1 MRNAIKKLAV
11 ADPELAGIIFERLEA
26 KETDISSALAEMMVD
41 ETLWGLSREICFGHA
56 VAEGYLKLAG
66 EVDPGDLYL
75 YRALVRDAGLRG
87 PTFGKIMATYLAQVL
102 LRGNRI
108 LLEKFL
114 RAVKVMR
121 NKGEYILNSPLKSL
135 FNLLECRDLDSAAAY
150 SDLLC
155 DVFTQDLTYNRCRHF
170 LNTIPKAVLSFS
182 TQRRPWQIKELQRVV
197 RQDPHLA
204 DNFLDGM
211 ERGIH
216 LLSQEALD
224 SFVSIS
230 LEKFRNNKKLGKNF
244 LSLESRAGI
253 DACFELQISVSLEEI
268 RHQLNRYLRART
280 GLRLS
285 VESISGLSDLF
296 RDASTQGESMVCS
309 DGKIIYLP
317 EEIDL
322 FSSRDENLNLYKALT
337 KLEVGYYEF
346 GTFDFDID
354 RLRDIY
360 GLSLPAL
367 KDGHENISDL
377 ELFFSSFPV
386 RGLAADLFTIME
398 HGRLKVLLKSH
409 YPGLIKRTM
418 PLIQA
423 EALRIFKKKD
433 LFTPIF
439 LLYSL
444 IALDMPCEQFVSP
457 GSLTG
462 QIAKI
467 AAFWE
472 IKINKNDSV
481 EKSAKFTA
489 KIYAEMKDLLKS
501 GLPSGSLEDL
511 YKPMQIPFGRAIR
524 PDLFFSKH
532 LDFEKTAA
540 KVRLSLRENGFNL
553 YKSEIRKRLVNNNGA
568 LTPDEIEE
576 MILSSDS
583 DILSG
588 GGINRVSVDISEI
601 DIEGLLGKSGINPAQ
616 ADEFA
621 GPVSR
626 YAEWDYSLGDYLKNH
641 VRVRNKT
648 IPCEESTFY
657 DNLLKQHKGLVKMI
671 RYSFELLK
679 PESLKILRH
688 WIEGD
693 EFDYN
698 ALLDF
703 AIDKKAGLTPDD
715 RLYIKRIKQERDVAV
730 LLLVDL
736 SRSTAN
742 RLEGSKKQ
750 VLDVEKEAIVLFCE
764 ALNVVGD
771 SFAIAGFS
779 GTGRFGV
786 DYFNIKG
793 FDECMGQEIKNRI
806 NAMAPQRSTRMG
818 AAIRHAVRRLEKKSS
833 KIRLLLIIGDG
844 FPNDVN
850 YKHKYAIED
859 TRKAMQ
865 EAYSKNI
872 YAKAITVN
880 IPGDP
885 MLDELYGETHH
896 NIISDVNELPDKLLR
911 IYRSLTG

>member
-1 MRNAIKKLAV
+1 MKNAIKKLAM
-11 ADPELAGIIFERLEA
+11 ADPELAGTVFERLEEKDIA
-26 KETDISSALAEMMVD
+26 ISSALAEMMVD

-56 VAEGYLKLAG
+56 VAEGYLKLVG
-66 EVDPGDLYL
+66 EVDPGDIYL
-75 YRALVRDAGLRG
+75 YRGLVRDAGLHG
-87 PTFGKIMATYLAQVL
+87 STFGKIMAIYLAQVL
-102 LRGNRI
+102 LLGNHI
-108 LLEKFL
+108 ILEKFL
-114 RAVKVMR
+114 CAVKVMR
-121 NKGEYILNSPLKSL
+121 SKGEHILNSPLESL
-135 FNLLECRDLDSAAAY
+135 YNLLENHDLEAASAY

-155 DVFTQDLTYNRCRHF
+155 DIFAQDLTYNRCRHF

-182 TQRRPWQIKELQRVV
+182 AQKRSWQIKELQRVV
-197 RQDPHLA
+197 RQNPHLA
-204 DNFLDGM
+204 DNFLEGM
-211 ERGIH
+211 ERGLY
-216 LLSQEALD
+216 LLSQEALE

-230 LEKFRNNKKLGKNF
+230 LQKFRKNKKLGENF

-253 DACFELQISVSLEEI
+253 DTCFELQITVSLEEI

-280 GLRLS
+280 GLSIS
-285 VESISGLSDLF
+285 VDSISGLPDLF
-296 RDASTQGESMVCS
+296 RNASTQEMMVCS
-309 DGKIIYLP
+309 DGKFIYLP
-317 EEIDL
+317 EEIG
-322 FSSRDENLNLYKALT
+322 FFQTRDENLNLYKALI

-354 RLRDIY
+354 RLRDIC
-360 GLSLPAL
+360 GISVSAS
-367 KDGHENISDL
+367 KEGHENISDI

-386 RGLAADLFTIME
+386 KNLAADLFTIME
-398 HGRLKVLLKSH
+398 HGRLKTFLKNR

-423 EALRIFKKKD
+423 EATRIFKKDD
-433 LFTPIF
+433 LFTPVF
-439 LLYSL
+439 LLYAL
-444 IALDMPCEQFVSP
+444 IALDMPCEHFVS
-457 GSLTG
+457 SSELTG
-462 QIAKI
+462 RIEQIAD
-467 AAFWE
+467 FWE
-472 IKINKNDSV
+472 GKINKNDNV
-481 EKSAKFTA
+481 EKSAEFAA
-489 KIYAEMKDLLKS
+489 KIYAEMKYFLKS
-501 GLPSGSLEDL
+501 GLPSGRLEAS
-511 YKPMQIPFGRAIR
+511 YKPMQIPFGRAIM

-532 LDFEKTAA
+532 LDFEKTAS
-540 KVRLSLRENGFNL
+540 KVRLLLQENGFNL
-553 YKSEIRKRLVNNNGA
+553 YKSEVRKRLVNNNGA
-568 LTPDEIEE
+568 LTPEDIEE
-576 MILSSDS
+576 MIVSSDP

-588 GGINRVSVDISEI
+588 GSHNRISVDLSGI
-601 DIEGLLGKSGINPAQ
+601 DLESLLGKSGINPVQ
-616 ADEFA
+616 TDEFA
-621 GPVSR
+621 GPVSK

-641 VRVRNKT
+641 VRVRDKR
-648 IPCEESTFY
+648 IPCNESTFY
-657 DNLLKQHKGLVKMI
+657 DNVLKQHKGLVKMI

-742 RLEGSKKQ
+742 RLEGSKKR

-764 ALNVVGD
+764 ALDVVGD
-771 SFAIAGFS
+771 LFAIAGFS

-786 DYFNIKG
+786 DYFNIKD
-793 FDECMGQEIKNRI
+793 FDESMGPKIKNRI

-818 AAIRHAVRRLEKKSS
+818 AAIRHAVSRLEKKSS
-833 KIRLLLIIGDG
+833 KVRLLLIIGDG

-850 YKHKYAIED
+850 YKQKYAIED

-872 YAKAITVN
+872 YAKAITIN

-885 MLDELYGETHH
+885 MLDKLYGETHH
-896 NIISDVNELPDKLLR
+896 NVISDINELPDKLLH
-911 IYRSLTG
+911 IYRSLTC

>member
-1 MRNAIKKLAV
+1 MRNAIKKLAM
-11 ADPELAGIIFERLEA
+11 ADPELAGIVFDRLEG
-26 KETDISSALAEMMVD
+26 KDISSASAEMMVD
-41 ETLWGLSREICFGHA
+41 ETLWGLSREVCFGHA
-56 VAEGYLKLAG
+56 VAKGYLKLLG

-102 LRGNRI
+102 LRGNPI
-108 LLEKFL
+108 ILEKFL
-114 RAVKVMR
+114 RAVKIMR

-135 FNLLECRDLDSAAAY
+135 FNLLECRDLESAAVY

-155 DVFTQDLTYNRCRHF
+155 DIFTQNLTYNRCRHF
-170 LNTIPKAVLSFS
+170 LNSIPKAVLSFPV
-182 TQRRPWQIKELQRVV
+182 QRRSWQIKELQRVV
-197 RQDPHLA
+197 RQNPHLA
-204 DNFLDGM
+204 DNFLEGM
-211 ERGIH
+211 ERGLH
-216 LLSQEALD
+216 LLSREALD

-230 LEKFRNNKKLGKNF
+230 LKKFKKNEKLGEKF

-253 DACFELQISVSLEEI
+253 DACFELQITVSLEEV

-280 GLRLS
+280 ERSIS
-285 VESISGLSDLF
+285 VESISVLSNLF
-296 RDASTQGESMVCS
+296 RDASTQQDEMVCS
-309 DGKIIYLP
+309 DGKTIYLP
-317 EEIDL
+317 EEIGI
-322 FSSRDENLNLYKALT
+322 FSSRDENHNLYKALT

-354 RLRDIY
+354 RLRNIC
-360 GLSLPAL
+360 GISLSPL
-367 KDGHENISDL
+367 KEDPENISDL
-377 ELFFSSFPV
+377 ELFFLSFPV
-386 RGLAADLFTIME
+386 KNLAVDLFTIME
-398 HGRLKVLLKSH
+398 HGRLKKFLKKR

-418 PLIQA
+418 PLIQT
-423 EALRIFKKKD
+423 EAKRIFKKNNPFAP
-433 LFTPIF
+433 LF
-439 LLYSL
+439 LLYTL
-444 IALDMPCEQFVSP
+444 IALDMPCEQLVCP
-457 GSLTG
+457 GILTE

-467 AAFWE
+467 ADFLKG
-472 IKINKNDSV
+472 KITNNDNV
-481 EKSAKFTA
+481 EKSAEFTA
-489 KIYAEMKDLLKS
+489 KIYTKMKELLKS
-501 GLPSGSLEDL
+501 RLPSGRLEDF

-540 KVRLSLRENGFNL
+540 KVRLLLQEHGVDL
-553 YKSEIRKRLVNNNGA
+553 YKSEVRKRLINNNGA
-568 LTPDEIEE
+568 LTPDDIEE
-576 MILSSDS
+576 MILSYDS
-583 DILSG
+583 DGLS
-588 GGINRVSVDISEI
+588 NCSNNQVPVDLSEI
-601 DIEGLLGKSGINPAQ
+601 DIQGLLGKSGINIAQ

-621 GPVSR
+621 GPVSI

-641 VRVRNKT
+641 VRVRDKT

-657 DNLLKQHKGLVKMI
+657 DNVLKQHKGLVKMI

-679 PESLKILRH
+679 PESLKILRK

-703 AIDKKAGLTPDD
+703 AIDKKAGITPDD

-742 RLEGSKKQ
+742 RLEGSKKR

-764 ALNVVGD
+764 ALDVVGD
-771 SFAIAGFS
+771 AFAIAGFS

-793 FDECMGQEIKNRI
+793 FDECMGPKIKNRI
-806 NAMAPQRSTRMG
+806 NAMTPQRSTRMG
-818 AAIRHAVRRLEKKSS
+818 AAIRHAVSNLKKQSS
-833 KIRLLLIIGDG
+833 KVRLLLIIGDG

-850 YKHKYAIED
+850 YKRKYAIED

-865 EAYSKNI
+865 EAYSNNI

-885 MLDELYGETHH
+885 MLDDLYGETHH
-896 NIISDVNELPDKLLR
+896 NVISDVNELPDKLLR